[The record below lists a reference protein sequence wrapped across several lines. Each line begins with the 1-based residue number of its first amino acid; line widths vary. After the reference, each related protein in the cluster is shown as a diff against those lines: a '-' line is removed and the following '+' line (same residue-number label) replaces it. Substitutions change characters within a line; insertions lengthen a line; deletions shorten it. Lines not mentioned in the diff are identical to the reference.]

1 MTTSKAP
8 RAQAATVGSSL
19 GQVAAM
25 LGSVQDGQR
34 PIPPVD
40 TWNPK
45 FCGTMNLQVKSNGE
59 WWHEGSK
66 IQREPLIRLFSSVL
80 WREGNDYFLKTP
92 VEKIQIQVDDV
103 PLLVNSIDQVE
114 QDGRQWLRCSTRTGD
129 VVVVDEQHPI
139 FMREFEGEVRPYIR
153 VRWDLEALIQRNAF
167 YHLLGYGEFVEQAGS
182 TQVVLRSGDFQFS
195 ICADVNEDD

>member
-1 MTTSKAP
+1 MNTSKAP
-8 RAQAATVGSSL
+8 DKQPAMTGASL
-19 GQVAAM
+19 GQVAAL

-40 TWNPK
+40 KWNPQ

-80 WREGNDYFLKTP
+80 WREGDDYFLKTP

-103 PLLVNSIDQVE
+103 PLLVNSIDQLE
-114 QDGRQWLRCSTRTGD
+114 QDGKQWLRCSTRTGD
-129 VVVVDEQHPI
+129 VIVVDEQHPV
-139 FMREFEGEVRPYIR
+139 FMREFEGELRPYIR
-153 VRWDLEALIQRNAF
+153 VRWDLEALIQRHAF
-167 YHLLGYGEFVEQAGS
+167 YHLLNYGTFMEQDGV
-182 TQVVLRSGDFQFS
+182 TQVALHSGDFHFS
-195 ICADVNEDD
+195 ISAG

>member
-1 MTTSKAP
+1 MNTSKVPPQQSAV
-8 RAQAATVGSSL
+8 TGSSL
-19 GQVAAM
+19 GQVAAL

-40 TWNPK
+40 KWNPT

-80 WREGNDYFLKTP
+80 WREGDDYFLKTP

-114 QDGRQWLRCSTRTGD
+114 QDGNQWLRCSTRTGD
-129 VVVVDEQHPI
+129 VIVVDEQHPI
-139 FMREFEGEVRPYIR
+139 FMREFEGELRPYIR
-153 VRWDLEALIQRNAF
+153 VRWELEALIQRNAF
-167 YHLLGYGEFVEQAGS
+167 YHLLNYGEFVEQGGK
-182 TQVVLRSGDFQFS
+182 TQVALQSGDFSFS
-195 ICADVNEDD
+195 ITAE